1 MIDFN
6 KEKSLALD
14 AQERY
19 DIIAMAIDAA
29 DDNGFINSF
38 ILERALCCY
47 AAIMLYPERSEAISE
62 ATSKDLLLSW
72 KDLVEDD
79 TIKSMREEHA
89 DTLEVLFEEAEIW
102 YKEYCDY
109 AHSARGVLEMVQS
122 FTGDITQGA
131 ARLLTNTA
139 QETGVQD
146 LLEIADSW
154 GIGRD
159 ALAPKVEKNN
169 HNVVEAESLF
179 QQK

>member
-1 MIDFN
+1 MINFEV
-6 KEKSLALD
+6 EKSLALD

-47 AAIMLYPERSEAISE
+47 AAIILYPERGEAISE
-62 ATSKDLLLSW
+62 ATSKDLLSSW
-72 KDLVEDD
+72 KNLIEDD
-79 TIKSMREEHA
+79 TIKTMREEYA
-89 DTLEVLFEEAEIW
+89 DTLEVLFKEAEIW
-102 YKEYCDY
+102 YSEYSDY

-131 ARLLTNTA
+131 AKLLTNTA

-146 LLEIADSW
+146 LLEVADEW
-154 GIGRD
+154 GMRRN
-159 ALAPKVEKNN
+159 ALAPKAEKNN
-169 HNVVEAESLF
+169 SDIVESESLF
-179 QQK
+179 Q